1 MNMSIFRLLCA
12 VVLLSIPLF
21 AQAITVIE
29 CVEKD
34 GSSWFRDKCPPEM
47 SVKSSQEVRRKRKPT
62 LTLDEEIANRSAVVL
77 FTAPNCE
84 ACDLVREQLSGRE
97 VPFTD
102 KDSSQDRDIQ
112 AELSAT
118 TGGPLTVPTI
128 TIGEY
133 QFTGYSHHQLKS
145 ALDNAG
151 YP

>member
-1 MNMSIFRLLCA
+1 VNMSIFRLLCA

-47 SVKSSQEVRRKRKPT
+47 SVKSSQEVRGKRKPT
-62 LTLDEEIANRSAVVL
+62 LTLDKEIASRSAVVL

-97 VPFTD
+97 VPFTE
-102 KDSSQDRDIQ
+102 KDSSQDRGIQ
-112 AELSAT
+112 AKLSAT

-128 TIGEY
+128 TISEY